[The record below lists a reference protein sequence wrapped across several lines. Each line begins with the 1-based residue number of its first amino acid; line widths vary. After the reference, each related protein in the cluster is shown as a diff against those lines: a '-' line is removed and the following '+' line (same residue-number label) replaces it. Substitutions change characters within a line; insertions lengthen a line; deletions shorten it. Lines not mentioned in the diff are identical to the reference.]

1 LVVFEVWK
9 LRKLYD
15 LFRKFSAMKN
25 IQAQGK
31 NRSAKRKANRTF
43 WLLTGCSLLFL
54 AFSFGCGNKFF
65 DPTQVGRFR
74 PVPSV
79 NVILDSLGVAE
90 ETPVAWEQ
98 GQEPRAS
105 DTVVM
110 ETDYVFRSGDIV
122 RISIFELLQN
132 GVTAT
137 NDYVVTETGKISI
150 PDVGVVEAA
159 GLTETQ
165 LEEEIRQILRPSIL
179 KDPSVT
185 VTLMASQQ
193 RTFSILGDGISAPGR
208 YVIPR
213 YDFRLADALATAGG
227 QRQFNVSY
235 IYVSRNNGSS
245 QAPASDLLGGLR
257 MERPEPKLNAPSPG
271 ETEGTE
277 DKMLEIITPRAQ
289 GNRRPASN
297 VVISSSEMAT
307 TSEFGSRRPSGG
319 YGSSGNLT
327 GLLSG
332 GSEAGSGS
340 TQAVADET
348 ELETGSATS
357 VGAEM
362 WRQPE
367 NNENE
372 QVSVADI
379 LKTLAERSKQE
390 KTVDAATNGADNLA
404 PPTRTIRPAPKTVS
418 TADVSVGDIAAK
430 RQAEPAAPA
439 GGEAGSLDSIMKTL
453 ADRTAAKP
461 VDKPAVGGAASPP
474 SPSTGV
480 AAPEPGGVD
489 GILKSLEE
497 RAESK
502 SEAERGDWENVLKS
516 FAEPQP
522 GEEKAEAEVNLD
534 DLLKS
539 FAEPDTGVER
549 GEQIKTEGV
558 GDVDFGVVVPM
569 DEQPVAPVVG
579 PDGQVVGV
587 REEPGRI
594 EWVFQDG
601 KWVPMQVGAPTVAKP
616 MIRIEP
622 REEGVGIVE
631 QPPTG
636 GMEWVSGTQTR
647 LLKIPADKLMSG
659 DQRYNIVIKPG
670 DSIYVPVDVIGEFCV
685 MGNVNRQGY
694 IPITGR
700 PMTLKMAIAAAG
712 GLGPLAMPKRCE
724 VTRRIGRKKE
734 EIVMVDLDKIA
745 SGAQPDFFIKPND
758 LINVGTDATA
768 RWRAVL
774 RNAFRATYGF
784 GFVYDRNFALDNYYS
799 SYGRSSRVD
808 LGEAI
813 KIF

>member
-1 LVVFEVWK
+1 
-9 LRKLYD
+9 
-15 LFRKFSAMKN
+15 MKT
-25 IQAQGK
+25 IEAQRK

-43 WLLTGCSLLFL
+43 WLVTGCSLLFL

-79 NVILDSLGVAE
+79 SVILDSLGVAE
-90 ETPVAWEQ
+90 ETAVAWEQ
-98 GQEPRAS
+98 GQEPRAA

-110 ETDYVFRSGDIV
+110 ETDYVFRSGDIT
-122 RISIFELLQN
+122 RIAIFELLQD
-132 GVTAT
+132 GVTAI

-165 LEEEIRQILRPSIL
+165 LEEEIRQILSPSIL

-193 RTFSILGDGISAPGR
+193 RTFSILGDGIPAPGR

-213 YDFRLADALATAGG
+213 YDFRLTDALATAGG
-227 QRQFNVSY
+227 PRQFNVSY
-235 IYVSRNNGSS
+235 IYVSRNNGPSPS
-245 QAPASDLLGGLR
+245 PASDLLDGR
-257 MERPEPKLNAPSPG
+257 KMEPLEPKLNTPSP
-271 ETEGTE
+271 EKTEGAE
-277 DKMLEIITPRAQ
+277 GKILEIITPRAQ
-289 GNRRPASN
+289 GRQRPVSN

-319 YGSSGNLT
+319 YGSSGSNLT

-348 ELETGSATS
+348 ESKTGSVTS

-390 KTVDAATNGADNLA
+390 KAVDAGTNGADNLA
-404 PPTRTIRPAPKTVS
+404 PPARTIRPAPSTVS
-418 TADVSVGDIAAK
+418 TANVPVVGTPVTS
-430 RQAEPAAPA
+430 QAEPAAPA

-453 ADRTAAKP
+453 ADRSAAKP
-461 VDKPAVGGAASPP
+461 VDKPAVGGAVSPP

-480 AAPEPGGVD
+480 GGSAAREPGGVD

-497 RAESK
+497 RAENRG
-502 SEAERGDWENVLKS
+502 EAKPGDWENVLTS

-522 GEEKAEAEVNLD
+522 GEEKAGAEMNLD
-534 DLLKS
+534 ELLKS
-539 FAEPDTGVER
+539 FAEPNTGVET
-549 GEQIKTEGV
+549 GEQTKTEGV
-558 GDVDFGVVVPM
+558 GDVDLGVVAPLA
-569 DEQPVAPVVG
+569 EQPVAPVVG
-579 PDGQVVGV
+579 PDGQAVGV

-616 MIRIEP
+616 MIKIEP
-622 REEGVGIVE
+622 REEAVGVVE

-700 PMTLKMAIAAAG
+700 PMTLKMAVAAAG

-724 VTRRIGRKKE
+724 VVRRIGRKKE
-734 EIVMVDLDKIA
+734 EVVMVDLDKIA
-745 SGAQPDFFIKPND
+745 SGEQPDFFIKPND

-774 RNAFRATYGF
+774 RNSFRATYGF
-784 GFVYDRNFALDNYYS
+784 GFIYDRNFADSDFYHS
-799 SYGRSSRVD
+799 PWP
-808 LGEAI
+808 
-813 KIF
+813 F